1 METAKNFLTMRT
13 SVKLWKLLTFLTLVL
28 CLTACKEEED
38 SNTGN
43 ETPPV
48 VPVSNDDWQAVPAAG
63 GTIEKGDITL
73 TFPSG
78 TFEND
83 TVVAIT
89 EVKKGSM
96 GGDYEVSPFYQLTLP
111 DSSSKPFTV
120 KIKADNTD
128 GEADFLV
135 FATSYSVSLKS
146 ENTSGIIIESS
157 YSNGEYTATIPAF
170 NRDDSKDKVSFTVG
184 LCQREES
191 ETAGARKITRANDV
205 LIGKMGN
212 VKWDLSIAYWGTK
225 YSLDYRKLT
234 EKLPSINTLIAQ
246 SIKTINDL
254 GFTIPD
260 GYTIH
265 YYIKSNLQMRWLGL
279 LPENYG
285 SFNANIFSIKSF
297 DHIDIHDQ
305 LADDL
310 DKLKLTLLHETLHYY
325 QSHMLP
331 SWFAKPRGE
340 HNVMY
345 EMGAVWIEKY
355 GNGGELSAN
364 YQKETGLFMTF
375 KNHYRN
381 GLSRYRS
388 DNLAMFSQDDEVG
401 YGMAPL
407 LHYMISKNYSRG
419 YKDNVIVSLYKDYWP
434 KMGKW
439 LNAASFMEVL
449 DDWYSDTF
457 KEDFFIGVENMNKYH
472 LALWKGEVMHD
483 FNFNTV
489 GSPDDSEKFNASN
502 RLLSLNGKVYP
513 MGSEGLFF
521 VTEKNFLENSEMGNK
536 KIVIKQEADR
546 LKTYLL
552 YLKDGKVMQY
562 PKATEKGDS
571 IAITVKDM
579 SAMMGKLL
587 KQNLFF
593 LLTLRTDGTRYDEG
607 FIPSKTSVELQ
618 DEEKNEKPRVEPTTL
633 KFPAEGGTQNVKTI
647 LGHYNRA
654 GYSISEDGKGWVSVS
669 FTSASHGM
677 DVTVTENK
685 TGKPRSCI
693 VNCHM
698 TSSKSDNPSPSEYET
713 FPISVTQEAGE
724 LEPGTIIMDAV
735 NKCELTASAQ
745 MKHRKKGTTS
755 QEQYK
760 QTFDKNISFTQDGST
775 VHVQAAFSYK
785 EGEYDN
791 YQGVLSFDILNF
803 EGDFTTSR
811 LENVI
816 YQYVYSNNYVD
827 WTQPGVYGK
836 GDEVK
841 IEVSNVDWQKAVS
854 SYVDGGS
861 SHFVFSGSVNSGVH
875 FKTLTERRVNLTDEE
890 TTENFDY
897 VDNKNNEF
905 KLIIDFKA
913 NGTSAS
919 RIAAPWQ
926 SDAVKNIIWQ

>member
-28 CLTACKEEED
+28 CLTACKEKEED

-135 FATSYSVSLKS
+135 FSPSYAVSLKS
-146 ENTSGIIIESS
+146 ESTEGIVVEAT

-170 NRDDSKDKVSFTVG
+170 SKGDRKSKGSITVG
-184 LCQREES
+184 LCQLKDGEAS
-191 ETAGARKITRANDV
+191 ARTTTRANDELV
-205 LIGKMGN
+205 GKMGN
-212 VKWDLSIAYWGTK
+212 VKWDLRIDYWSK
-225 YSLDYRKLT
+225 YSLEYRKLT
-234 EKLPSINTLIAQ
+234 NELPRINLYIAEA
-246 SIKTINDL
+246 IKTIQDL
-254 GFTIPD
+254 GFKLPD
-260 GYTIH
+260 GITIH
-265 YYIKSNLQMRWLGL
+265 YYIKNMTHFGAFSRNFLFIRKYDKIDLQ
-279 LPENYG
+279 
-285 SFNANIFSIKSF
+285 
-297 DHIDIHDQ
+297 
-305 LADDL
+305 
-310 DKLKLTLLHETLHYY
+310 DKLVLEGTERIKQTIIHETLHYY
-325 QSHMLP
+325 QSYYLP
-331 SWFAKPRGE
+331 TFYAHPTGE
-340 HNVMY
+340 HNTMY
-345 EMGAVWIEKY
+345 EMGAIWIEKFANNSQP
-355 GNGGELSAN
+355 NGE
-364 YQKETGLFMTF
+364 YQRGHGGITNTF
-375 KNHYRN
+375 KNQYRI
-381 GLSRYRS
+381 GLSRNS
-388 DNLAMFSQDDEVG
+388 DDNLAMYSAYDETG
-401 YGMAPL
+401 YALGPL

-419 YKDNVIVSLYKDYWP
+419 YKDNSIISLYDIFWG
-434 KMGKW
+434 KMYYDSNYV
-439 LNAASFMEVL
+439 LFDAL
-449 DDWYSDTF
+449 DDWYRTTF
-457 KEDFFIGVENMNKYH
+457 KESFFSGTDQMNNYY
-472 LALWKGEVMHD
+472 LALWKGEVMSD
-483 FNFNTV
+483 FTTSLVGLIQFN
-489 GSPDDSEKFNASN
+489 SLLNENN
-502 RLLSLNGKVYP
+502 RLLTLNGKVYP
-513 MGSEGLFF
+513 YGCEGMFF
-521 VTEKNFLENSEMGNK
+521 TLKKKFLDDSNMADK
-536 KIVIKQEADR
+536 KVVIKQEADN
-546 LKTYLL
+546 LKTYIL
-552 YLKDGKVMQY
+552 YPQNGGNIAHY
-562 PKATEKGDS
+562 PKAAEKGDS
-571 IAITVKDM
+571 LVFTVQQLKSMLPTNVPDHDM
-579 SAMMGKLL
+579 
-587 KQNLFF
+587 F
-593 LLTLRTDGTRYDEG
+593 LLTVRKTGSSADKGT
-607 FIPSKTSVELQ
+607 IPSKTSVELQ

-647 LGHYNRA
+647 LGHYTRA

-669 FTSASHGM
+669 FTSSSHGM

-755 QEQYK
+755 QQQYK

-775 VHVQAAFSYK
+775 VHVEAAFSYK

-791 YQGVLSFDILNF
+791 YQGVLSFDIENF

-841 IEVSNVDWQKAVS
+841 LEVSNVDWQKAVS
-854 SYVDGGS
+854 RYVDGGS

-890 TTENFDY
+890 TTEYFDY
-897 VDNKNNEF
+897 VENKNNEF
-905 KLIIDFKA
+905 MLIIDFKA
-913 NGTSAS
+913 NGTAAS